1 MKFVQR
7 MRNGIETSREL
18 MRYFWKGQWWW
29 LLPLLLL
36 LLPLG
41 TLFVVAQSSAIAPF
55 IYTLF

>member
-1 MKFVQR
+1 MKFLQR
-7 MRNGIETSREL
+7 VRNGFETSSEL
-18 MRYFWKGQWWW
+18 LGYFWKGQWWW
-29 LLPLLLL
+29 LLPLLVL